1 MKKEL
6 EDLRNSSDEEE
17 IYSGVNR
24 KINKPEGDED
34 DPLAEENEI

>member
-1 MKKEL
+1 VKKEL
-6 EDLRNSSDEEE
+6 EE
-17 IYSGVNR
+17 IYGGVNR